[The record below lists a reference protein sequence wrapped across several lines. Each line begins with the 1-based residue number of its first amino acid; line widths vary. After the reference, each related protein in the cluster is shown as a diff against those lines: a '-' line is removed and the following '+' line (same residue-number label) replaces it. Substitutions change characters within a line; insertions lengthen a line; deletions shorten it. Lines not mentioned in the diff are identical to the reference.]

1 MKSDESLDAL
11 FTAARANA
19 PETERA
25 AYAFETR
32 VLARI
37 REERGGSLFAWAWR
51 LSPFLAALAIAAA
64 VWCRGYTG
72 IDADP
77 TYALDAVQ
85 DGGKSALVAW
95 LAEDDR

>member
-11 FTAARANA
+11 LTAARADA
-19 PETERA
+19 PDTERA
-25 AYAFETR
+25 EYAFETR
-32 VLARI
+32 VLASI

-51 LSPFLAALAIAAA
+51 LSPFLAALVIAAA

-85 DGGKSALVAW
+85 EGGKSALVAW